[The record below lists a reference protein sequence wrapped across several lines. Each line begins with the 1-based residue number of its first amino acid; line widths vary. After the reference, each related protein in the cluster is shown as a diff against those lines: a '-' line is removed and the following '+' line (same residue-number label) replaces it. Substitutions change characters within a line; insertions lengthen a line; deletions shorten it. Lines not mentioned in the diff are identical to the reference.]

1 MSFFTRLTFLLTLA
15 CIILLSCV
23 SMNNHE
29 CKVRIEIVNVTNN
42 QPVFFPFSIKISK
55 CSGEIKIN
63 ASENV
68 KN

>member
-1 MSFFTRLTFLLTLA
+1 
-15 CIILLSCV
+15 
-23 SMNNHE
+23 MNNHE
-29 CKVRIEIVNVTNN
+29 CKVRIEIVNATNN

>member
-1 MSFFTRLTFLLTLA
+1 MFFFTGLTFLLTLA
-15 CIILLSCV
+15 SIILLSCV
-23 SMNNHE
+23 SVNNRE

-42 QPVFFPFSIKISK
+42 QPVFFPFNIKISK